1 MESRALRPISKAV
14 VAAGTAG
21 AIATACW
28 LLNRILDDDE
38 LQCTEVT
45 PSSYLNLMASTT
57 FDDYNQTANTQQQQ
71 EENDTDKSFAL
82 LPIVS
87 ESDDEIDED
96 AMDYTADYFTPLHDV
111 CIVSVNVETVDVP
124 VNDLSEC
131 RLCRTAV
138 KSYDSIDDGMQLDKK
153 PRTLSFSNTETSS
166 NDSLLSLSSECVEDE
181 EIQGLQTCSKSQQWL
196 YVRL

>member
-38 LQCTEVT
+38 LKCTEVT
-45 PSSYLNLMASTT
+45 PSSYLNLKAFTT

-138 KSYDSIDDGMQLDKK
+138 KSYDSMQLDKK
-153 PRTLSFSNTETSS
+153 PRTLSFSNPETSS
-166 NDSLLSLSSECVEDE
+166 NDSLLSLSSEYGEEE